1 MDLAIVGKLRFIP
14 NEVTMLNVLPR
25 VHVAL
30 DAISRDHVNLRFGW
44 LAEVVT
50 RIAGDG
56 NDSSLQRKLL

>member
-1 MDLAIVGKLRFIP
+1 MRFIP
-14 NEVTMLNVLPR
+14 SEVTMLNVLPR

-30 DAISRDHVNLRFGW
+30 DAISRDHGNLGFGW

>member
-1 MDLAIVGKLRFIP
+1 VDLAIVGKLRFVP
-14 NEVTMLNVLPR
+14 SEVTMLNVLPG

-30 DAISRDHVNLRFGW
+30 DAISRDHGNLGFGW